1 MKNKKL
7 WVSILAG
14 VMAALMLLTLLV
26 GLILL
31 SVMLPLAD
39 ILAVLG

>member
-14 VMAALMLLTLLV
+14 VMAAVL
-26 GLILL
+26 
-31 SVMLPLAD
+31 
-39 ILAVLG
+39 VLGLVLSLTA